1 MSVAYQAGASV
12 CPQCGSST
20 DVRTARELFD
30 MMNGARGQAFQRLSE
45 QFGFPGSASGPGQY
59 PEQGQPPDPAQSAS
73 EGWSAAGGQS
83 ASAGGAP
90 GQGQAPGYGQ
100 FPGGN
105 HFPVQDY
112 FGQSASQDR
121 QAAQGQSPGPG
132 QPAGAGDYA
141 GQEQPPVQQQFPGQ
155 GQAPDQGQ
163 SGGGSQPPSQ
173 GQFPWRR
180 RRNSDDDYVEGPD
193 PRLRGN
199 RSGRDSD
206 FFSGDNIVDDI
217 GGAVMGAALGFA
229 GRAIGRRMMKALED
243 KVVPAVQARAGLAQQ
258 QLQQQKGEQDAIV
271 ARYPELR
278 GCTKDQ
284 VIFLDGGMRTVP
296 VSELQMPVTL
306 AQADQVVAR
315 LR

>member
-1 MSVAYQAGASV
+1 
-12 CPQCGSST
+12 
-20 DVRTARELFD
+20 VRTARELFD

-100 FPGGN
+100 FP
-105 HFPVQDY
+105 VQDY
-112 FGQSASQDR
+112 FGQSASQDW

-132 QPAGAGDYA
+132 QPAGASDYA

-155 GQAPDQGQ
+155 GQAPNQGQ
-163 SGGGSQPPSQ
+163 SGGGSQPPNQ

-206 FFSGDNIVDDI
+206 FLSGDNIVDDI
-217 GGAVMGAALGFA
+217 GGAVMGTALGLA

-258 QLQQQKGEQDAIV
+258 QFQQQKGEQDAIV

-296 VSELQMPVTL
+296 VSELRMPVTL

>member
-1 MSVAYQAGASV
+1 
-12 CPQCGSST
+12 
-20 DVRTARELFD
+20 VRTARELFD

-59 PEQGQPPDPAQSAS
+59 PEQGQPPGPAQSAS

-100 FPGGN
+100 FP
-105 HFPVQDY
+105 VQDY
-112 FGQSASQDR
+112 FGQSASQGR
-121 QAAQGQSPGPG
+121 PAAPGQQPPGPG
-132 QPAGAGDYA
+132 QPAGAGGYA

-155 GQAPDQGQ
+155 GQQQFPGPGLAPNQGQ
-163 SGGGSQPPSQ
+163 SGGGSQPPGQ

-180 RRNSDDDYVEGPD
+180 RRNSDDDFVEGPD
-193 PRLRGN
+193 PRRRGN

-229 GRAIGRRMMKALED
+229 GRSIGRRMMKAFED

-258 QLQQQKGEQDAIV
+258 QFQQQKAEQDAIV

-296 VSELQMPVTL
+296 VSELRMPVTL